1 MPSARELLEQA
12 DALMRKNRK
21 RGDGDIPMLTDAVE
35 VAIIPVAIPAAPTA
49 PATPAAPAAQPVRTP
64 SPVLVAA
71 PPPADVP
78 LLTDAVDDVVIEFGP
93 LPAPPAALGAFM
105 EGDPSDWLVMDTID
119 PASHSITGRG
129 PDTLAV
135 VPPMTLKAA
144 GSAATPPPMG
154 SQPREWPVAPVE
166 LLPQIPHAT
175 SDQQPVPNLP
185 AVTVLAPPEH
195 SPAATVD
202 ALEETAAPATV
213 DAPATTPEALAPEAA
228 AHTPAESVRAEA
240 VQAPAESTQAE
251 AVQAPEESVWP
262 EAVQAPRESSPEA
275 AVHAPA
281 PELPEARVSAFTE
294 LAPVAIDEEHWRAL
308 AEQISMQVLQ
318 RLDLFTDSGLK
329 EQLARRLEPIVARA
343 SAELVGEIT
352 EHVGRLV
359 RTYVSEAIER
369 EIAQWKRDQH

>member
-35 VAIIPVAIPAAPTA
+35 VAIVPVSM
-49 PATPAAPAAQPVRTP
+49 ATPALAPGPAPAPVP
-64 SPVLVAA
+64 APALVPVALPV
-71 PPPADVP
+71 DVP
-78 LLTDAVDDVVIEFGP
+78 LLTDAVDEVVIDFEP
-93 LPAPPAALGAFM
+93 LPAPPAALGAIM

-154 SQPREWPVAPVE
+154 SQPRDNRPPPLELWPSSPPATSVHAPVSN
-166 LLPQIPHAT
+166 P
-175 SDQQPVPNLP
+175 
-185 AVTVLAPPEH
+185 
-195 SPAATVD
+195 PAATVP
-202 ALEETAAPATV
+202 APAATVRAAPAEIAPATTMQAPTEIALVAAVHAPTEDAPAATV
-213 DAPATTPEALAPEAA
+213 DAPATSLPAA
-228 AHTPAESVRAEA
+228 IAHVPTER
-240 VQAPAESTQAE
+240 APA
-251 AVQAPEESVWP
+251 AV
-262 EAVQAPRESSPEA
+262 
-275 AVHAPA
+275 
-281 PELPEARVSAFTE
+281 
-294 LAPVAIDEEHWRAL
+294 DEEHWRAL

-329 EQLARRLEPIVARA
+329 EQLARRLEPIVERA

-369 EIAQWKRDQH
+369 EIAQWKRDQQ